1 MKLSEVALL
10 VGLMSGIASVD
21 AMESNENEYIS
32 TIYVKNTQYTEN
44 TQTNDYN
51 RHLREFKKVS
61 IDRLMD
67 EEILNEHSIQEALTN
82 VNTREYML
90 SLLDKIVRDHENLK
104 PLARKIFLDWNI
116 LDKIPLTDCLN
127 DSKTA
132 LYTLD
137 ILNSLMFSGEEFFIL
152 STKILN
158 DEKIFSKDFIKKCLN
173 SENKNIA
180 IVMLNIMGIF
190 ASFDY
195 IE

>member
-32 TIYVKNTQYTEN
+32 TIYVKNT
-44 TQTNDYN
+44 
-51 RHLREFKKVS
+51 KKVS

-67 EEILNEHSIQEALTN
+67 EEILNEHSIQEALMN

-116 LDKIPLTDCLN
+116 LDKIPLIDYLN

-152 STKILN
+152 SIKILN
-158 DEKIFSKDFIKKCLN
+158 DEKIFSKDFIKRCLN
-173 SENKNIA
+173 DKKTEKI
-180 IVMLNIMGIF
+180 MLDIMSNF
-190 ASFDY
+190 AY
-195 IE
+195 LYYVE

>member
-21 AMESNENEYIS
+21 AMEFNENEYIS

-44 TQTNDYN
+44 TQTNNYN
-51 RHLREFKKVS
+51 DNLREFKKVS

-67 EEILNEHSIQEALTN
+67 EEILNEHSMQEALTN

-116 LDKIPLTDCLN
+116 LDKIPLIDYLN

-173 SENKNIA
+173 DKKTEKI
-180 IVMLNIMGIF
+180 MLDIMSNF
-190 ASFDY
+190 ASFNY

>member
-21 AMESNENEYIS
+21 AIESNENEYIS

-82 VNTREYML
+82 VNTRKYML
-90 SLLDKIVRDHENLK
+90 ILLDRIVYDDDENLK

-116 LDKIPLTDCLN
+116 LDKVPLMDCLN
-127 DSKTA
+127 DKKNA
-132 LYTLD
+132 YYTLD
-137 ILNSLMFSGEEFFIL
+137 LLNDLMFSDDKELFVL
-152 STKILN
+152 SAKIMK
-158 DEKIFSKDFIKKCLN
+158 DEKIFSKDFIKRCLN
-173 SENKNIA
+173 DKKTEKI
-180 IVMLNIMGIF
+180 MLDIMSNF
-190 ASFDY
+190 AYLDY
-195 IE
+195 VE

>member
-1 MKLSEVALL
+1 MNLAEISSTDI
-10 VGLMSGIASVD
+10 SGPC
-21 AMESNENEYIS
+21 EHGHHGS
-32 TIYVKNTQYTEN
+32 TADVKDN
-44 TQTNDYN
+44 QTHVYNDL
-51 RHLREFKKVS
+51 LREFKKVS

-82 VNTREYML
+82 VNTRKYML
-90 SLLDKIVRDHENLK
+90 ILLDGIVYDDDENLK

-116 LDKIPLTDCLN
+116 LDKIPLMDYLN

-158 DEKIFSKDFIKKCLN
+158 DEKIFSRDFIKKCLN
-173 SENKNIA
+173 NENKNIA

>member
-21 AMESNENEYIS
+21 AMESNENEYTS

-51 RHLREFKKVS
+51 DNLREFKKVS

-82 VNTREYML
+82 VNTRKYML
-90 SLLDKIVRDHENLK
+90 ILLDRIVYDDDENLK

-116 LDKIPLTDCLN
+116 LDKIPLIDCLN
-127 DSKTA
+127 DRKTSY
-132 LYTLD
+132 YTLD
-137 ILNSLMFSGEEFFIL
+137 LLNDLML
-152 STKILN
+152 SDDKELFVLSAKILK
-158 DEKIFSKDFIKKCLN
+158 DEKIFSKDFIKRCLN
-173 SENKNIA
+173 DKKTEKI
-180 IVMLNIMGIF
+180 MLDIMSNF
-190 ASFDY
+190 AYLDY
-195 IE
+195 VE